1 MIVIICI
8 IICLLSVLDYITT
21 KKIIEAGGR
30 ELNPAMRWCIEKK
43 LFAPAKCVLTGIAT
57 ICLVWGARINVTASV
72 ASGVIIAT
80 GYGAI
85 IINNWRQLLR

>member
-1 MIVIICI
+1 MVILI
-8 IICLLSVLDYITT
+8 IALSVADYITT
-21 KKIIEAGGR
+21 KKIIAAGGR

-43 LFAPAKCVLTGIAT
+43 LFAPAKCTLTAIAV
-57 ICLVWGARINVTASV
+57 ISLIWGSQINATASL
-72 ASGVIIAT
+72 ASGVIITT